1 MRPLLFYVQDDYDTS
16 WPNLLNVLWSEKK
29 KLHPSVTFV
38 LVSHFKKLWKH
49 INTVRR
55 FCPQVY
61 EVVPCQ
67 SDCNQYVWVAEPWSV
82 WKVSNVDLKE
92 NCGEG
97 VQTRKVRY
105 LSSSLSYCVSVFLLF
120 LYITDTSLLNM
131 SWINAEMMS
140 QYAYWS
146 VYQQKLCNNCF
157 GYCRCAAFLLLLVI
171 CFRKFEFWT
180 NDLSKQAIWRITEL
194 SMNMWCLLYRL
205 SSLLLLIYHQR
216 IFSSC
221 KLSELQ

>member
-29 KLHPSVTFV
+29 KWHPSVTFV

-49 INTVRR
+49 INTVRW

-131 SWINAEMMS
+131 SWINAEMMC

-157 GYCRCAAFLLLLVI
+157 GNCRCANVLHFFFYWLYFFVNLNFGLMI
-171 CFRKFEFWT
+171 YQ
-180 NDLSKQAIWRITEL
+180 NKQSEE
-194 SMNMWCLLYRL
+194 SL
-205 SSLLLLIYHQR
+205 SSLWICGVYFIGCHHYY
-216 IFSSC
+216 C
-221 KLSELQ
+221 

>member
-49 INTVRR
+49 INTVRW

-120 LYITDTSLLNM
+120 LYIMDTSLLNV

-157 GYCRCAAFLLLLVI
+157 GNCRCAAFLLLLVI

>member
-29 KLHPSVTFV
+29 KWHPSVTFV

-120 LYITDTSLLNM
+120 LYIMDTSLLNV

-146 VYQQKLCNNCF
+146 V
-157 GYCRCAAFLLLLVI
+157 
-171 CFRKFEFWT
+171 
-180 NDLSKQAIWRITEL
+180 
-194 SMNMWCLLYRL
+194 
-205 SSLLLLIYHQR
+205 
-216 IFSSC
+216 
-221 KLSELQ
+221 